1 MALNS
6 PRCSSSGS
14 HSPRISS
21 TCTKKDDLL
30 LILSKNIINKEK
42 VKISKFGTFIV
53 KHKNSRVG
61 RNPKTKEEKL
71 ISARSV
77 ITFKASNEFKKFLNS
92 DRKI

>member
-1 MALNS
+1 MQIGFS
-6 PRCSSSGS
+6 KK
-14 HSPRISS
+14 ISENIL
-21 TCTKKDDLL
+21 DDVFNL
-30 LILSKNIINKEK
+30 LIENIKKHKK

-77 ITFKASNEFKKFLNS
+77 ITFKASNEFKNFLNS